1 METTALRLLM
11 HLNPEQK
18 MKLLWADAKQYNDFP
33 LILEQP
39 FPHEVR
45 TILPGLHSALT
56 IHPFYTP
63 TKPISQ
69 QNFPRLMKEKLISLV
84 LLFIICIM
92 AQGLYLLLLTLDL
105 MPAEAEGIFFL
116 LIVLLSIITSELHHL
131 LVPLQCYLERKM
143 SELLPARQ
151 KTHDSH
157 WAAQRSRIASPC
169 LLFVPRVRYV
179 VLFSSPDAAV
189 LTKGAVSLLLL
200 PWGLLATS
208 LSPFVKLA

>member
-1 METTALRLLM
+1 MGVAFFGKETTALRLLM

-131 LVPLQCYLERKM
+131 LVPL
-143 SELLPARQ
+143 
-151 KTHDSH
+151 
-157 WAAQRSRIASPC
+157 
-169 LLFVPRVRYV
+169 
-179 VLFSSPDAAV
+179 
-189 LTKGAVSLLLL
+189 
-200 PWGLLATS
+200 
-208 LSPFVKLA
+208 